1 MQINKS
7 DLLKQFSDNFPNFI
21 KKDLLK
27 IIDIILEEIAI
38 SMKKGERVELRDV
51 FMFETKI
58 FKKRSARNPKTNEKI
73 FVPEKKNIRF
83 KLSKKWQNKINEKI

>member
-27 IIDIILEEIAI
+27 IIDIILEEIAS
-38 SMKKGERVELRDV
+38 SMRKGERVELRDV

-58 FKKRSARNPKTNEKI
+58 YRKRSARNPKTNEKI

-83 KLSKKWQNKINEKI
+83 KLSKKWQNKINEKT

>member
-83 KLSKKWQNKINEKI
+83 KLSKKWQNIINEKI

>member
-21 KKDLLK
+21 QKDLLK
-27 IIDIILEEIAI
+27 IIDIILEEIAS
-38 SMKKGERVELRDV
+38 SMKKGDRVELRDV

-58 FKKRSARNPKTNEKI
+58 FKERSARNPKTNEKI

>member
-27 IIDIILEEIAI
+27 IIDIILDEIAS
-38 SMKKGERVELRDV
+38 SMRKGERVELRDV

-58 FKKRSARNPKTNEKI
+58 YKKRFARNPKTNEKI

-83 KLSKKWQNKINEKI
+83 KLSKKWQNKINEKT

>member
-27 IIDIILEEIAI
+27 IIDIILEEIAS

-83 KLSKKWQNKINEKI
+83 KLSKKWQNIINEKI

>member
-27 IIDIILEEIAI
+27 IIDIILEEIAS

-58 FKKRSARNPKTNEKI
+58 FKERSARNPKTNEKI

-83 KLSKKWQNKINEKI
+83 KLSKKWQKKINEKI

>member
-27 IIDIILEEIAI
+27 IIDIILEEIAS

-51 FMFETKI
+51 FMFETRI

>member
-1 MQINKS
+1 LQINKS

-27 IIDIILEEIAI
+27 IIDIILDEIAS
-38 SMKKGERVELRDV
+38 SMRKGERVELRDV

-58 FKKRSARNPKTNEKI
+58 YKKRSARNPKTNEKI

-83 KLSKKWQNKINEKI
+83 KLSKKWQNKINEKT

>member
-1 MQINKS
+1 LQINKS

-83 KLSKKWQNKINEKI
+83 KLSKKWQNKINEDI

>member
-27 IIDIILEEIAI
+27 IIDIILEEIAS
-38 SMKKGERVELRDV
+38 SMKKGERDELRDV
-51 FMFETKI
+51 FMFETRI

-83 KLSKKWQNKINEKI
+83 KLSKKWQTKINEKI

>member
-27 IIDIILEEIAI
+27 IIDIILEEIAS

-51 FMFETKI
+51 FMFETRI

-83 KLSKKWQNKINEKI
+83 KLSKKWQTKINEKI

>member
-73 FVPEKKNIRF
+73 FVPEKKSIRF

>member
-27 IIDIILEEIAI
+27 IIDIILDEIAS
-38 SMKKGERVELRDV
+38 SMRKGERVELRDV

-58 FKKRSARNPKTNEKI
+58 YKKRSARNPKTNEKI
-73 FVPEKKNIRF
+73 FVPEKRNIRF

>member
-27 IIDIILEEIAI
+27 IIDIILEEIAS
-38 SMKKGERVELRDV
+38 SMRKGERVELRDV

-58 FKKRSARNPKTNEKI
+58 YRKRSARNPKTNEKI

>member
-27 IIDIILEEIAI
+27 IIDIILEEIAN
-38 SMKKGERVELRDV
+38 SMRKGERVELRDV

-58 FKKRSARNPKTNEKI
+58 YRKRSARNPKTNEKI

-83 KLSKKWQNKINEKI
+83 KLSKKWQKKINEKI

>member
-27 IIDIILEEIAI
+27 IIDIILEEIAS

-51 FMFETKI
+51 FMFETRI

-83 KLSKKWQNKINEKI
+83 KLSKKWQNIINEKI

>member
-27 IIDIILEEIAI
+27 IIDIILEEIAS

-83 KLSKKWQNKINEKI
+83 KLSKKWQNKINERI

>member
-27 IIDIILEEIAI
+27 IIDIILEEIAS

>member
-27 IIDIILEEIAI
+27 IIDIILEEIAS

-83 KLSKKWQNKINEKI
+83 KLSKKWQTKINEKI

>member
-51 FMFETKI
+51 FMFETRI

-83 KLSKKWQNKINEKI
+83 KLSKKWQTKINEKI

>member
-27 IIDIILEEIAI
+27 IIDIILDEIAS
-38 SMKKGERVELRDV
+38 SMRKGERVELRDV

-58 FKKRSARNPKTNEKI
+58 YKKRSARNPKTNEKI

>member
-27 IIDIILEEIAI
+27 IIDIILDEIAS
-38 SMKKGERVELRDV
+38 SMRKGERVELRDV

-58 FKKRSARNPKTNEKI
+58 YKKRSARNPKTNEKI

-83 KLSKKWQNKINEKI
+83 KLSKKWQNKINEKT

>member
-7 DLLKQFSDNFPNFI
+7 YLLKQFSDNFPNFI

-27 IIDIILEEIAI
+27 IIDIILDEIAS
-38 SMKKGERVELRDV
+38 SMRKGERVELRDV

-58 FKKRSARNPKTNEKI
+58 YKKRSARNPKTNEKI

-83 KLSKKWQNKINEKI
+83 KLSKKWQNKINEKT